1 MPNNARPVSKK
12 PAVLPFIRRKFS
24 HFHATAQIPNT
35 HGLLSIVKPPQI
47 H

>member
-1 MPNNARPVSKK
+1 MPNNAQPVSKN
-12 PAVLPFIRRKFS
+12 PCVLHSIHRKFS

-35 HGLLSIVKPPQI
+35 HGLLSIVKPPHI